1 MVGRRMK
8 AGLLA
13 VMMRRPTHVLLDE
26 GVVCEGNS
34 PPAYPGLSSLQDE
47 LANRLQVGKSEY
59 SEHQ

>member
-1 MVGRRMK
+1 MK

-47 LANRLQVGKSEY
+47 LTNRLQVGKSEY
-59 SEHQ
+59 LENK